1 MTLLDRLIRRP
12 ARAGGL
18 VRPPVYHYHLMKTGG
33 TSLNHAFCAEAFAPG
48 HAALRRLDDDVGE
61 SDPGRAVYR
70 AVLRSPG
77 GRLTLDRHV
86 LVGFHKE
93 TIERGGFTF
102 AFSHVP
108 HHQLALP
115 PGCLTVTVLRD
126 PLDRIVSRFN
136 HWYSL
141 WRRGRL
147 GHYQRED
154 MAPLIEKGFGAF
166 LDAAEPDELA
176 HQLHFYSAE
185 GDPFEALERLRRVD
199 VVLFTDRLGAG
210 LEILNRRIG
219 AAIRL
224 PASPAKQA
232 QERAPIAPHELDRA
246 RALLDAEFRFIG
258 AVQTL
263 RGGDPAILRR

>member
-12 ARAGGL
+12 PRIGGL

-33 TSLNHAFCAEAFAPG
+33 TSLNHAFCAEAFDPA
-48 HAALRRLDDDVGE
+48 HAALRANGGDAED
-61 SDPGRAVYR
+61 DPGRAVYR
-70 AVLRSPG
+70 AAMRSPG
-77 GRLTLDRHV
+77 GRLALDPHV
-86 LVGFHKE
+86 LVGFHRE

-136 HWYSL
+136 HWYSP
-141 WRRGRL
+141 WRRGQL
-147 GHYQRED
+147 GHYRRED

-166 LDAAEPDELA
+166 LDAAEPHELS
-176 HQLHFYSAE
+176 HQLHFCSAE
-185 GDPFEALERLRRVD
+185 GDPFEALDRLRRVD
-199 VVLFTDRLGAG
+199 VVLFTDRLDAG
-210 LEILNRRIG
+210 LEILNRRLG
-219 AAIRL
+219 AALRL

-232 QERAPIAPHELDRA
+232 REQAPISAQERDRA

-258 AVQTL
+258 AVQAL
-263 RGGDPAILRR
+263 RGGDPAIVRR

>member
-1 MTLLDRLIRRP
+1 MALIDRLIRRP
-12 ARAGGL
+12 ARAPGL
-18 VRPPVYHYHLMKTGG
+18 LRPPVYHYHLMKTGG
-33 TSLNHAFCAEAFAPG
+33 TSLNHAFCAEAFDPD
-48 HAALRRLDDDVGE
+48 HDALRPAGGE
-61 SDPGRAVYR
+61 AGPDDPGRAVYR
-70 AVLRSPG
+70 AVMRSPG
-77 GRLTLDRHV
+77 GRLAVNRHV

-108 HHQLALP
+108 HHQLTLP

-147 GHYQRED
+147 GHYQRLD

-166 LDAAEPDELA
+166 LDAAEPEELA
-176 HQLHFYSAE
+176 HQLHFYSAD
-185 GDPFEALERLRRVD
+185 GDPMEALDRLRQVD
-199 VVLFTDRLGAG
+199 LVLFTDRLGAG

-219 AAIRL
+219 SAVRL
-224 PASPAKQA
+224 PETPAKQA
-232 QERAPIAPHELDRA
+232 QERAPIAPQELDRA
-246 RALLDAEFRFIG
+246 RALLDAEFRFVG
-258 AVQTL
+258 AVQAL
-263 RGGDPAILRR
+263 RGGDPAIVRR